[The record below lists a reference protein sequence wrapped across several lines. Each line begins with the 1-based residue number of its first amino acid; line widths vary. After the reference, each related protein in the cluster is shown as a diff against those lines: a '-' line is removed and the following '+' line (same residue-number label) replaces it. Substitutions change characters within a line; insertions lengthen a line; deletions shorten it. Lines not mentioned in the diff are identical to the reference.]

1 MSRLQLTASQRR
13 RLEHVLRTARGAGLF
28 RRVLAILEV
37 DSGRSIAETA
47 RLLRTSRVTIYH
59 WIGCFQRTR
68 EPTSLV
74 DHRGGNRPSVWDEEL
89 QNVLRPVSGDTK
101 TDPPGD
107 TKTDPLLDTCQGGNM
122 DNVDPDLVNLLD
134 AQADQSDVTNVHM
147 RSTQEDTRMLE
158 PDVVDRI
165 RELSGQGLGS
175 KRIAR
180 QLGISR
186 NSVRRYLAGA
196 TVGFQERLAARHSTA
211 PRSVKSTNSSVP
223 LPRETPSS
231 FSRNWPP
238 EGSRSIC
245 GPCNGPWLPCVRRNG
260 PGRWPLSG
268 SRPRRA
274 NSSRSTS
281 VKRSSRSPVSPSRFI

>member
-1 MSRLQLTASQRR
+1 MPRDAPPSRCHQHAWGDQVYILPESTSGARRPYEAPAPASPGGMSCSQL
-13 RLEHVLRTARGAGLF
+13 
-28 RRVLAILEV
+28 
-37 DSGRSIAETA
+37 
-47 RLLRTSRVTIYH
+47 
-59 WIGCFQRTR
+59 
-68 EPTSLV
+68 
-74 DHRGGNRPSVWDEEL
+74 
-89 QNVLRPVSGDTK
+89 SGDTK

-134 AQADQSDVTNVHM
+134 TQADQSDVTNVHL

-196 TVGFQERLAARHSTA
+196 TVGFQERLAAR
-211 PRSVKSTNSSVP
+211 R
-223 LPRETPSS
+223 LD
-231 FSRNWPP
+231 
-238 EGSRSIC
+238 
-245 GPCNGPWLPCVRRNG
+245 GPT
-260 PGRWPLSG
+260 LSE
-268 SRPRRA
+268 
-274 NSSRSTS
+274 
-281 VKRSSRSPVSPSRFI
+281 